1 MPDDLSAQWLP
12 GVRAVTAVAEERP
25 AAATRRQPDRRNVEL
40 VLLIFAWGIGVLG
53 TLQVGWAIGR
63 DPDAGLWITLGVVG
77 VLALIMHVVVRLK
90 ARYADPILLPIATL
104 VTILGLVMIYR
115 LDVAAARRAE
125 LNGNPLPTPDVYSQL
140 TWFTV
145 AVILFTSVLFLLR
158 DHRILQ
164 RYTYTLGLLGL
175 LLLVL
180 PLAPIIGTTVNGATL
195 WVRFGGFSFQPAELA
210 KILLTVFFA
219 GYLVEKRDSLALVRT
234 KVLGLGLPRLKD
246 LGPLVVAWLVSLGVL
261 IFQRDLGTSLLFF
274 GLFVAM
280 LYIATQRRTWL
291 IIGGVLFMGGAV
303 LAYYM
308 FGHVRLRVM
317 VWLDPWTYASDEGY
331 QIVQSLFGL
340 ANGGILGAGL
350 GQGFPN
356 LVPFASTDFIVA
368 ALGEELGVTGL
379 IAILLLYALLI
390 ERGLRTA
397 ISVRDSFGQLVA
409 AGLSI
414 TLALQVF
421 VIVGGVT
428 RLIPL
433 TGLTTPFLSYGGSSL
448 IANWIIIALLLRISD
463 RARRPET
470 ITPSPD
476 EALTQVVRRV

>member
-1 MPDDLSAQWLP
+1 M
-12 GVRAVTAVAEERP
+12 TAVGTPP
-25 AAATRRQPDRRNVEL
+25 AAATSAPRQPSRRNVEL
-40 VLLIFAWGIGVLG
+40 ILLVFAWMIGVLG

-63 DPDAGLWITLGVVG
+63 EPDTGLWVTAGVVA
-77 VLALIMHVVVRLK
+77 VLSLVAHLMVRFRAK
-90 ARYADPILLPIATL
+90 YADPILLPIATL
-104 VTILGLVMIYR
+104 LTILGLVMIYR
-115 LDVAAARRAE
+115 LDVAAARRAD

-140 TWFTV
+140 TWFAV
-145 AVILFTSVLFLLR
+145 AVILFVSVLVLLR

-164 RYTYTLGLLGL
+164 RYTYTFGLLGL
-175 LLLVL
+175 ILLVL
-180 PLAPIIGTTVNGATL
+180 PLAPVIGTTVNGATL
-195 WVRFGGFSFQPAELA
+195 WIRVLGFSFQPAELA
-210 KILLTVFFA
+210 KIVLTVFFA

-280 LYIATQRRTWL
+280 LYIATQRRSWL
-291 IIGGVLFMGGAV
+291 IIGGLLFLAGAV
-303 LAYYM
+303 AAYYM

-317 VWLDPWTYASDEGY
+317 VWLDPWPYASEQGY
-331 QIVQSLFGL
+331 QIVQSLYGL

-356 LVPFASTDFIVA
+356 LVPFANTDFIIA

-397 ISVRDSFGQLVA
+397 ISVRDSFGQLLA

-421 VIVGGVT
+421 VIIGGVT

-448 IANWIIIALLLRISD
+448 IANWIIVALLLRISD
-463 RARRPET
+463 RARRPEV
-470 ITPSPD
+470 IAPSPD
-476 EALTQVVRRV
+476 DALTQVVRRT

>member
-1 MPDDLSAQWLP
+1 MTAPADVLP
-12 GVRAVTAVAEERP
+12 PVPVP
-25 AAATRRQPDRRNVEL
+25 TRRQPSRRNVEL
-40 VLLIFAWGIGVLG
+40 LLLVFAWVIGVLG
-53 TLQVGWAIGR
+53 TLQIGWAIGE
-63 DPDAGLWITLGVVG
+63 DPDSALWITMGVVG
-77 VLALIMHVVVRLK
+77 ALALAMHLIVRWK
-90 ARYADPILLPIATL
+90 ARYADPFMLPVATL
-104 VTILGLVMIYR
+104 LTILGLVMIYR
-115 LDVAAARRAE
+115 LDIAAARRAE
-125 LNGNPLPTPDVYSQL
+125 LNGNPAPTPDAYAQL
-140 TWFTV
+140 QWFTV
-145 AVILFTSVLFLLR
+145 AAILFVAVLLLLR
-158 DHRILQ
+158 DHRVLQ

-175 LLLVL
+175 VLLVL
-180 PLAPIIGTTVNGATL
+180 PLAPVIGTTVNGATL
-195 WVRFGGFSFQPAELA
+195 WIRVGQFSFQPAELA
-210 KILLTVFFA
+210 KILLTIFFA

-234 KVLGLGLPRLKD
+234 KVLGIGFPRLKD
-246 LGPLVVAWLVSLGVL
+246 LGPILVAWLVSLAVL

-274 GLFVAM
+274 GLFVTM
-280 LYIATQRRTWL
+280 LYIATQRRSWL
-291 IIGGVLFMGGAV
+291 ILGFLLFALGAV
-303 LAYYM
+303 LSYFA
-308 FGHVRLRVM
+308 FGHVRLRVT
-317 VWLDPWTYASDEGY
+317 VWLDPWTYANDEGY

-356 LVPFASTDFIVA
+356 LVPFANTDFIVA

-379 IAILLLYALLI
+379 IALLLLYAVLV

-421 VIVGGVT
+421 VIIGGVT

-448 IANWIIIALLLRISD
+448 IANWILVALLLRISD
-463 RARRPET
+463 RARRPEV

-476 EALTQVVRRV
+476 EAVTQIVRRT

>member
-1 MPDDLSAQWLP
+1 MTVPADVMPSVGLP
-12 GVRAVTAVAEERP
+12 ARK
-25 AAATRRQPDRRNVEL
+25 QPNRRNVEL
-40 VLLIFAWGIGVLG
+40 VLLVFAWGIGVLG
-53 TLQVGWAIGR
+53 TLQIGWAIGEA
-63 DPDAGLWITLGVVG
+63 PDSRLWITTGVVG
-77 VLALIMHVVVRLK
+77 LLALVMHVVVRWK
-90 ARYADPILLPIATL
+90 ATYADPFLLPIATL
-104 VTILGLVMIYR
+104 LTIFGLVMIYR

-125 LNGNPLPTPDVYSQL
+125 LNGNPPPTPDVYSQL

-145 AVILFTSVLFLLR
+145 AVILFVSVLFLLR

-164 RYTYTLGLLGL
+164 RYTYTLGLAGL
-175 LLLVL
+175 VLLVL
-180 PLAPIIGTTVNGATL
+180 PLAPVIGTTVNGATL
-195 WVRFGGFSFQPAELA
+195 WVRIGQFSFQPAELA
-210 KILLTVFFA
+210 KILLTIFFA

-234 KVLGLGLPRLKD
+234 KFLGIGLPRLKD
-246 LGPLVVAWLVSLGVL
+246 LGPIMVAWLVSLAVL
-261 IFQRDLGTSLLFF
+261 VFERDLGTSLLFF
-274 GLFVAM
+274 GLFVSM
-280 LYIATQRRTWL
+280 LYIATQRRSWL
-291 IIGGVLFMGGAV
+291 ILGAILFIAGAV
-303 LAYYM
+303 LAYFA

-317 VWLDPWTYASDEGY
+317 VWLDPWTYANDQGY

-368 ALGEELGVTGL
+368 ALGEELGLTGL
-379 IAILLLYALLI
+379 VAILLLYAILV
-390 ERGLRTA
+390 ERGLRAA

-421 VIVGGVT
+421 VIIGGVT

-448 IANWIIIALLLRISD
+448 IANWIIVALLLRISD
-463 RARRPET
+463 RARRPEVT
-470 ITPSPD
+470 APSPD
-476 EALTQVVRRV
+476 EAVTQVVRRV